1 MKKDKKLGIALFGYT
16 EVMIGIATLL
26 SLAAAKI
33 IWGAAKPIGVSV
45 FVSSTALIS
54 FTLGV
59 GILKYKMLARKLLIF
74 FAGYII
80 LTKIFSFS
88 GLITLSPPFEVFIP
102 SSVKDIISLV
112 YHLLIIFFFN
122 NEKIRR
128 NFK

>member
-1 MKKDKKLGIALFGYT
+1 MKKDQKLIIALFGYT
-16 EVMIGIATLL
+16 EIIIGVVTLL
-26 SLAAAKI
+26 SLLVAKVV
-33 IWGAAKPIGVSV
+33 WGATKPFGISV
-45 FVSSTALIS
+45 FVSSTALVS

-80 LTKIFSFS
+80 LTKIFIFS

-112 YHLLIIFFFN
+112 YHLLIILFFN
-122 NEKIRR
+122 SEKVRPI
-128 NFK
+128 FK